1 MEKGFLRDAIDRLV
15 ELAAPT
21 TKEWDGRM
29 FSSKPLEEI
38 TVEEDGPSRLN
49 VNTLDAL
56 AVMIRTEGVK
66 QKGLPLYIR
75 VVDEHNVLVFTSLH
89 DGKGTSFLRQYFY
102 KAECDVPRVIIGQ
115 EMSQQQAIIQL
126 QSVYG
131 PTLDREYLLELISRM
146 SVNEGVTS
154 DDNGVTQT
162 ITARQGPALKE
173 NMPVKPI
180 VLLQPYRTFLE
191 VEQPAS
197 EFLLRVG
204 KEGGISL
211 HEADGG
217 VWRLSAKHRIADW
230 LAEELKEDVIE
241 GKVIITI

>member
-1 MEKGFLRDAIDRLV
+1 MEKGFLRDAIDRIV

-21 TKEWDGRM
+21 TKEWDGRL
-29 FSSKPLEEI
+29 FSSKKLEEI
-38 TVEEDGPSRLN
+38 TVEEDGPCRLN

-56 AVMIRTEGVK
+56 AVMIRTEGDK

-131 PTLDREYLLELISRM
+131 PTPDREYLLELISRM

-162 ITARQGPALKE
+162 ITARQGAVLKE

-180 VLLQPYRTFLE
+180 VTLQPYRTFLE
-191 VEQPAS
+191 VKQPAS

-204 KEGGISL
+204 KDGGISL

-217 VWRLSAKHRIADW
+217 VWRLEAKHLIADW
-230 LAEELKEDVIE
+230 LAEELKEDVDE

>member
-1 MEKGFLRDAIDRLV
+1 MEKGFLRDAIDRIV

-21 TKEWDGRM
+21 TKEWDSRL

-131 PTLDREYLLELISRM
+131 PTPDREYLLELISRM

-173 NMPVKPI
+173 NMTVRPI
-180 VLLQPYRTFLE
+180 VRLQPYRTFLE

-217 VWRLSAKHRIADW
+217 VWRLEAKHRIADW
-230 LAEELKEDVIE
+230 LTEELQEDVDE

>member
-1 MEKGFLRDAIDRLV
+1 MEKGFLREAIDRIV
-15 ELAAPT
+15 ELAAPAT
-21 TKEWDGRM
+21 MEFDGRM
-29 FSSKPLEEI
+29 FTSQEMEEI
-38 TVEEDGPSRLN
+38 TVEEDGPSRLS
-49 VNTLDAL
+49 VNTLEAL

-66 QKGLPLYIR
+66 QPGLPLYVR
-75 VVDEHNVLVFTSLH
+75 VMDERNVLVYSSLH
-89 DGKGTSFLRQYFY
+89 KGKATIFLRQYYY

-131 PTLDREYLLELISRM
+131 PTPDRDYLLELISHM

-154 DDNGVTQT
+154 DDNGVTQ
-162 ITARQGPALKE
+162 IVTARKGAVLKE
-173 NMPVKPI
+173 NKPVKPI
-180 VLLQPYRTFLE
+180 VSLMPYRTFIE
-191 VEQPAS
+191 AKQPMS

-211 HEADGG
+211 YEADGG
-217 VWRLSAKHRIADW
+217 AWRLEAKDNIADW
-230 LAEELKEDVIE
+230 LDEELNDEVNE

>member
-131 PTLDREYLLELISRM
+131 PTPDREYLLELISRM

-162 ITARQGPALKE
+162 ITARQGAVLKE

-180 VLLQPYRTFLE
+180 VTLQPYRTFLE
-191 VEQPAS
+191 VKQPAS

-217 VWRLSAKHRIADW
+217 VWRLEAKRRIADW
-230 LAEELKEDVIE
+230 LGKELQEDVDE

>member
-1 MEKGFLRDAIDRLV
+1 MERGVLREAIDRIV

-21 TKEWDGRM
+21 MREWDGRV
-29 FSSKPLEEI
+29 FTSKAMEEI
-38 TVEEDGPSRLN
+38 TVEEDGPSCLN

-56 AVMIRTEGVK
+56 AVMIRTEGIK
-66 QKGLPLYIR
+66 QNGLPLYIR
-75 VVDEHNVLVFTSLH
+75 VVDEHSVLVYTSLYN
-89 DGKGTSFLRQYFY
+89 GKATKYLRQYFY
-102 KAECDVPRVIIGQ
+102 KAECDVPQVTIGR

-131 PTLDREYLLELISRM
+131 PTPDRDYLLDLISRM

-162 ITARQGPALKE
+162 ITARKGAVMKE

-191 VEQPAS
+191 VTQPVS
-197 EFLLRVG
+197 EFLLRVSN
-204 KEGGISL
+204 EGGISL

-217 VWRLSAKHRIADW
+217 VWRLEAKQKIAEW
-230 LAEELKEDVIE
+230 LYNELEKEARE
-241 GKVIITI
+241 GQVIITI

>member
-1 MEKGFLRDAIDRLV
+1 MEKGFLRDAIDRIV

-21 TKEWDGRM
+21 TKEWDGRL
-29 FSSKPLEEI
+29 FSSKPLTEI
-38 TVEEDGPSRLN
+38 TVEEDGPCRLN

-66 QKGLPLYIR
+66 QWGMPLYIR

-89 DGKGTSFLRQYFY
+89 DGKGTHFQRQYFY

-126 QSVYG
+126 QSVYDAVG
-131 PTLDREYLLELISRM
+131 DRDYLLELISRM

-162 ITARQGPALKE
+162 VTARKGPALKE
-173 NMPVKPI
+173 DMTVKPI
-180 VLLQPYRTFLE
+180 VKLRPYRTFLE
-191 VEQPAS
+191 VEQPVS

-204 KEGGISL
+204 KDGGISL

-217 VWRLSAKHRIADW
+217 VWRLEAKRKIAEW
-230 LAEELKEDVIE
+230 LGNKLKEYVDE
-241 GKVIITI
+241 GNVIITI

>member
-21 TKEWDGRM
+21 TREWDGRM

-75 VVDEHNVLVFTSLH
+75 VMDEHNVLVFTSLH

-173 NMPVKPI
+173 NMPVQPI
-180 VLLQPYRTFLE
+180 VRLQPYRTFLE
-191 VEQPAS
+191 VEQPTS

-217 VWRLSAKHRIADW
+217 VWRLEAKHRIADW
-230 LAEELKEDVIE
+230 LTEELQEDVDE

>member
-1 MEKGFLRDAIDRLV
+1 MEKGFLRDAIDRIV

-21 TKEWDGRM
+21 TKEWDGRL
-29 FSSKPLEEI
+29 FSSKALEEI
-38 TVEEDGPSRLN
+38 TVQEDGPSRLN

-75 VVDEHNVLVFTSLH
+75 VMDEHNVLVFTSLH
-89 DGKGTSFLRQYFY
+89 DGKDTSFLRQYFY

-131 PTLDREYLLELISRM
+131 PTPDREYLLELISRM

-230 LAEELKEDVIE
+230 LAEELKEDMTE

>member
-1 MEKGFLRDAIDRLV
+1 MEKGFLREAIDRIV
-15 ELAAPT
+15 ELAGPT
-21 TKEWDGRM
+21 MREFDGRL
-29 FSSKPLEEI
+29 FTSKPMEEI
-38 TVEEDGPSRLN
+38 AVEEDEPSRLN

-75 VVDEHNVLVFTSLH
+75 VVDENNVLVFTSLH

-102 KAECDVPRVIIGQ
+102 KAVCDVPRVTIGQ

-131 PTLDREYLLELISRM
+131 PTPDRDYLLELISRM
-146 SVNEGVTS
+146 SVNEGITS

-162 ITARQGPALKE
+162 ITARKGAALKE

-180 VLLQPYRTFLE
+180 VQLQPYRTFLE
-191 VEQPAS
+191 VVQPVS

-204 KEGGISL
+204 KEGSISL
-211 HEADGG
+211 READGG
-217 VWRLSAKHRIADW
+217 VWRLEAKRSIAAW
-230 LAEELKEDVIE
+230 LTDKMQDLVDNHQ
-241 GKVIITI
+241 VIITI

>member
-1 MEKGFLRDAIDRLV
+1 
-15 ELAAPT
+15 
-21 TKEWDGRM
+21 
-29 FSSKPLEEI
+29 
-38 TVEEDGPSRLN
+38 
-49 VNTLDAL
+49 
-56 AVMIRTEGVK
+56 
-66 QKGLPLYIR
+66 
-75 VVDEHNVLVFTSLH
+75 
-89 DGKGTSFLRQYFY
+89 
-102 KAECDVPRVIIGQ
+102 
-115 EMSQQQAIIQL
+115 MSQQQAIIQL

-131 PTLDREYLLELISRM
+131 PTQDREYLLELISRM

-217 VWRLSAKHRIADW
+217 VWRLEAKHRIAEW
-230 LAEELKEDVIE
+230 LAEELQEDVNE